1 MTHWANCVPECFFF
15 PYFIVY
21 ELYLNLEYVYV
32 ETFKAISIV
41 KTNTDL
47 SCEAF
52 RGELAENP
60 GVPGKIRSQGNT
72 VLPQ

>member
-1 MTHWANCVPECFFF
+1 
-15 PYFIVY
+15 VY
-21 ELYLNLEYVYV
+21 ELHLNLEYVYV

-41 KTNTDL
+41 KTNTEL
-47 SCEAF
+47 PCEAF

-60 GVPGKIRSQGNT
+60 GAPGKIHSQENT

>member
-1 MTHWANCVPECFFF
+1 M
-15 PYFIVY
+15 Y
-21 ELYLNLEYVYV
+21 ELHLNLEYVYV

-41 KTNTDL
+41 KTNTEL
-47 SCEAF
+47 PCEAF

-60 GVPGKIRSQGNT
+60 GAPGKIHSQENT